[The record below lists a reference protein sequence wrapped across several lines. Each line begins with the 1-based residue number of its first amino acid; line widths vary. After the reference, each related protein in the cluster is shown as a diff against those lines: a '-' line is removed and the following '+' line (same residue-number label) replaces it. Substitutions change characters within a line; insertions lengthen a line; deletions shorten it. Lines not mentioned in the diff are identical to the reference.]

1 MRREES
7 RREIALCRAIRVYLM
22 LSLTIYD
29 QAHVASENACGFR
42 PIRSRWDVGGT
53 LTNGGSPRELRSHWW
68 RFVWIAFCAECFL
81 VALITDRFILAS
93 SLLVGSFGGI
103 LWQFLVDPPQWKGRR
118 LKPHAVTVALVLAVF
133 LGVVVP
139 LFRSHF
145 SAGDGIGTPPGSS
158 VKLKQMTSDT
168 IHTSYQGVILWPQ
181 MPRKAKVVPPP
192 PHQQAVAAMSIS
204 KPLVIPFHGSYWY
217 FRDPAKRPSSNAHI
231 MHGLPTEV
239 AIHSTDFH
247 RLIMEAHQDLDSP
260 IELTCCREI
269 DLKILNADN
278 IPGGISISLVL
289 TDSTVRGSA
298 SQTLGSHNV
307 KSSEPPIFSLSRPP
321 VKETLRFI
329 IPAQVRIKRF
339 DELSVVLQPSLE
351 RSLGGVKISIQEFRL
366 LPAY

>member
-1 MRREES
+1 
-7 RREIALCRAIRVYLM
+7 L
-22 LSLTIYD
+22 
-29 QAHVASENACGFR
+29 AS
-42 PIRSRWDVGGT
+42 
-53 LTNGGSPRELRSHWW
+53 GGSPREPRSHWW
-68 RFVWIAFCAECFL
+68 RFVWIAFCAECFV
-81 VALITDRFILAS
+81 VAFVTEQLILAS
-93 SLLVGSFGGI
+93 SLLVGCIGGL

-118 LKPHAVTVALVLAVF
+118 LQPHAVAVALVLAIF
-133 LGVVVP
+133 LGAVVP
-139 LFRSHF
+139 LLRAHFRT
-145 SAGDGIGTPPGSS
+145 GDGMGPPRSS
-158 VKLKQMTSDT
+158 LKLKQMTSDT

-181 MPRKAKVVPPP
+181 MPRKAKVVPPL
-192 PHQQAVAAMSIS
+192 PHQQAVSVTSIS
-204 KPLVIPFHGSYWY
+204 KPLVIPFQGSYWY
-217 FRDPAKRPSSNAHI
+217 FRDPAKRPTSEAHI
-231 MHGLPTEV
+231 MRALPTEV
-239 AIHSTDFH
+239 AFHSTDFH
-247 RLIMEAHQDLDSP
+247 RLIMEAHQELDRP

-269 DLKILNADN
+269 DLMILNADN

-298 SQTLGSHNV
+298 SQTLGSYNV

>member
-1 MRREES
+1 
-7 RREIALCRAIRVYLM
+7 M

-29 QAHVASENACGFR
+29 QAHVASENARGFR
-42 PIRSRWDVGGT
+42 PIRPRWDVGGT
-53 LTNGGSPRELRSHWW
+53 LANGGSPREPRSHWW

-81 VALITDRFILAS
+81 VAFVTDRFILAS

-118 LKPHAVTVALVLAVF
+118 LKPHSVTVALVLAVF
-133 LGVVVP
+133 LGAVVP
-139 LFRSHF
+139 LFRAHF
-145 SAGDGIGTPPGSS
+145 GAGDGIGTPPGAS
-158 VKLKQMTSDT
+158 VKLMQMTSDT

-217 FRDPAKRPSSNAHI
+217 FRDPAKRPSSDAHI

-247 RLIMEAHQDLDSP
+247 RLIMEAHQDLDRP

-278 IPGGISISLVL
+278 IPGGIGISLVL
-289 TDSTVRGSA
+289 SDSTVRGSA
-298 SQTLGSHNV
+298 FQTLGSHNV

-321 VKETLRFI
+321 VEETLRFI
-329 IPAQVRIKRF
+329 IPARVRIKRF

-351 RSLGGVKISIQEFRL
+351 RSLGGVKISIREFRL